1 MWDHIETTVTS
12 LTLILVNACQI
23 GLVSWYVPTSLDGL
37 SHPDM
42 EMMMKDKVE
51 TQQMISLSLEMVS
64 HITVMLAS
72 LVAVISV
79 NNMSEGAKDFVN

>member
-1 MWDHIETTVTS
+1 
-12 LTLILVNACQI
+12 
-23 GLVSWYVPTSLDGL
+23 
-37 SHPDM
+37 
-42 EMMMKDKVE
+42 MMMKDKVE